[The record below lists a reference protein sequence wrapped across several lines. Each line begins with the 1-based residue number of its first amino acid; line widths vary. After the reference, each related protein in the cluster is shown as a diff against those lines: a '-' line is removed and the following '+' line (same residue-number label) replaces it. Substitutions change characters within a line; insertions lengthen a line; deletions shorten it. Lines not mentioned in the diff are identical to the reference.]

1 MNAKEILNKSVCP
14 EPVEGYFMKH
24 IGLEKAS
31 TGSAR
36 TEQIVLPFHRIKIA
50 LMIAALACPMAAWA
64 FDPLLV
70 MPDAL
75 ETGVILPGDTA
86 PPPCPVQKD
95 FATPLT
101 LGEAVDL
108 ALCNNPQIQVAWAN
122 IKTQAAAL
130 GEARSAYLPTLS
142 GSVSRINDEIRY
154 PDTSIAPATIN
165 RNTATAALNWRILDF
180 GGRAANRL
188 AAEDLLTAA
197 LASHDATLQK
207 TLASVIESYFDAVTA
222 HALAVART
230 QNEEI
235 AGNTLASAKRR
246 EEKGAISRS
255 DTLQATTAHAHAILE
270 KSRAES
276 AYEKALSVLGNII
289 GISGVTRITIMLPEN
304 PDEKAGEKLNEMNIW
319 LEDAR
324 KKHPAIIAAHA
335 QLNAA
340 RNKAESADSEGW
352 PTLDFSGNY
361 YQNGRPGQS
370 LTPSK
375 VHETSLGVVLTIP
388 LFEGFSRTYKVQGA
402 QAQAEQKQAELANTE
417 HQVAMEVI
425 KAYADAKAAR
435 KNLRASNDLLNA
447 AQDAQSV
454 SQHKYDR
461 RAADILEVL
470 NTQSALADAR
480 QERIRCLAEW
490 NSARLRLL
498 ASAGLMGRAA
508 VE

>member
-1 MNAKEILNKSVCP
+1 MLI
-14 EPVEGYFMKH
+14 F
-24 IGLEKAS
+24 
-31 TGSAR
+31 
-36 TEQIVLPFHRIKIA
+36 
-50 LMIAALACPMAAWA
+50 AALACPMPAWA
-64 FDPLLV
+64 FDPLLA

-75 ETGVILPGDTA
+75 EMGVTLPGDTV

-95 FATPLT
+95 FSTPLT
-101 LGEAVDL
+101 LGEAADL

-122 IKTQAAAL
+122 IKIQAAAL

-154 PDTSIAPATIN
+154 PGTDIAPATIN
-165 RNTATAALNWRILDF
+165 RNTATAALNWRIFDF
-180 GGRAANRL
+180 GGRATNRL
-188 AAEDLLTAA
+188 AAEDLLAAA

-222 HALAVART
+222 RALAVART

-235 AGNTLASAKRR
+235 TGNTLASAKRR

-255 DTLQATTAHAHAILE
+255 DTLQAATAHARAILE
-270 KSRAES
+270 KNRAES

-289 GISGVTRITIMLPEN
+289 GISGATRITITLPEN
-304 PDEKAGEKLNEMNIW
+304 PDEKAKGKLDELNIW
-319 LEDAR
+319 LEDAQG
-324 KKHPAIIAAHA
+324 KHPAIIAAR
-335 QLNAA
+335 A
-340 RNKAESADSEGW
+340 RLDGARRKAESIDSDGW

-370 LTPSK
+370 LTPSR
-375 VHETSLGVVLTIP
+375 VHETTLGIVLTIP
-388 LFEGFSRTYKVQGA
+388 LFEGFSRTYKVHGA
-402 QAQAEQKQAELANTE
+402 QAQIGQKEAELADTE
-417 HQVAMEVI
+417 HQVSMEII

-435 KNLRASNDLLNA
+435 QNLRASNDLLNA

-454 SQHKYDR
+454 SQHKYDKH
-461 RAADILEVL
+461 AADILEVL

>member
-1 MNAKEILNKSVCP
+1 V
-14 EPVEGYFMKH
+14 H
-24 IGLEKAS
+24 
-31 TGSAR
+31 
-36 TEQIVLPFHRIKIA
+36 
-50 LMIAALACPMAAWA
+50 
-64 FDPLLV
+64 
-70 MPDAL
+70 
-75 ETGVILPGDTA
+75 
-86 PPPCPVQKD
+86 KD

-122 IKTQAAAL
+122 IKIQAAAL

-142 GSVSRINDEIRY
+142 SSVSRINDEIRY
-154 PDTSIAPATIN
+154 PGTDIAPATIN
-165 RNTATAALNWRILDF
+165 RNTATAALNWRIFDF

-188 AAEDLLTAA
+188 AAEDLLAAA

-222 HALAVART
+222 RALAVART

-235 AGNTLASAKRR
+235 TGSTLASAKRR

-255 DTLQATTAHAHAILE
+255 DTLQATTAHARAILE

-276 AYEKALSVLGNII
+276 AYEKTLSVLSNII
-289 GISGVTRITIMLPEN
+289 GISGATYLINLTIEIPES
-304 PDEKAGEKLNEMNIW
+304 PDGQVKEKLDELNIW
-319 LEDAR
+319 LKSAR
-324 KKHPAIIAAHA
+324 KNHTAIIAARS
-335 QLNAA
+335 QLDAA
-340 RNKAESADSEGW
+340 RRKAESIDSDGW

-370 LTPSK
+370 LTPSRI
-375 VHETSLGVVLTIP
+375 HETTLGIVLTIP
-388 LFEGFSRTYKVQGA
+388 LFEGFSRTYKVHGA
-402 QAQAEQKQAELANTE
+402 QAQVGQKEAELADAE
-417 HQVAMEVI
+417 HQVSMEII

-435 KNLRASNDLLNA
+435 QNLRASNDLLNA
-447 AQDAQSV
+447 AQDAQAV
-454 SQHKYDR
+454 SQHKYDK

-480 QERIRCLAEW
+480 QERIRCQAEW